1 MKCPKCKE
9 NMEMVKYD
17 LGFGIVVDSL
27 TCPICR
33 FNITDEKI
41 LDEAMEKIRKKMAI
55 RIKVLSIGTGI
66 GIRFPNEIVKNM
78 NLKKGQEIEI
88 IPKSNEIVI
97 KK

>member
-9 NMEMVKYD
+9 KMEMVKYD

-27 TCPICR
+27 TCPDCK
-33 FNITDEKI
+33 FNITDEKV
-41 LDEAMEKIRKKMAI
+41 LDEAMEKMRKKMAI
-55 RIKVLSIGTGI
+55 RTKVLGIGTGI